1 MAPPKYAIIGTSHC
15 IICVF
20 DYKEREMKTLETSDN
35 YGAVT
40 TMDIN
45 FKNTALIAG
54 YEGGQIVLW
63 DIESGMQI
71 KKLTDFYTTS
81 VLQIKFY
88 KRNSY
93 DTIASDNK
101 GNVYLLQFS

>member
-1 MAPPKYAIIGTSHC
+1 MAPPKYAIIGMSHC

-20 DYKEREMKTLETSDN
+20 DYKERDMKTLEPADN

-45 FKNTALIAG
+45 RKNTALIAG

-63 DIESGMQI
+63 DIESKTQI
-71 KKLTDFYTTS
+71 KQLTDFYTTP
-81 VLQIKFY
+81 VM
-88 KRNSY
+88 
-93 DTIASDNK
+93 
-101 GNVYLLQFS
+101 